1 MVHYKMGDKFR
12 FLVGGGLTLKN
23 LIFDGIDSV
32 IDPTLDTNS
41 CLTQSALCC
50 YFDGTKFSGADSC
63 VLPKVP
69 DEECVANLGMS
80 FIEFDIH
87 SQTGLLTGT
96 PPTLTIQV
104 RFYKLM
110 KLGL

>member
-41 CLTQSALCC
+41 CLT
-50 YFDGTKFSGADSC
+50 
-63 VLPKVP
+63 
-69 DEECVANLGMS
+69 
-80 FIEFDIH
+80 
-87 SQTGLLTGT
+87 
-96 PPTLTIQV
+96 
-104 RFYKLM
+104 
-110 KLGL
+110 